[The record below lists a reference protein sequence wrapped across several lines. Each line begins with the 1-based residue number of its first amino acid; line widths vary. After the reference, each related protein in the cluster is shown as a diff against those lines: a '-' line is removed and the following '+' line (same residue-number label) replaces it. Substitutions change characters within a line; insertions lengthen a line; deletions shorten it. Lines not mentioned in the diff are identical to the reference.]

1 MTPILI
7 SSSLKYSDIRAELM
21 PDVLPD
27 RSEVA
32 KFDQTKL
39 KHVKTTEK
47 VVLPT
52 QDGEAEICYSTAT
65 ITKFKLTTHDIYIY
79 IYIFPQLRLEHR
91 PLTTSVIRK
100 RKLVQ
105 PNSVCV
111 I

>member
-65 ITKFKLTTHDIYIY
+65 ITNFKLTMHDKEEKIS
-79 IYIFPQLRLEHR
+79 P
-91 PLTTSVIRK
+91 TSGPFQAKITK
-100 RKLVQ
+100 NLVG
-105 PNSVCV
+105 
-111 I
+111 IH

>member
-52 QDGEAEICYSTAT
+52 QDGEAEIFLQYSY
-65 ITKFKLTTHDIYIY
+65 DY
-79 IYIFPQLRLEHR
+79 Q
-91 PLTTSVIRK
+91 
-100 RKLVQ
+100 VQ
-105 PNSVCV
+105 TYNAC
-111 I
+111 

>member
-65 ITKFKLTTHDIYIY
+65 ITKFKLTMHDKEEKISPTKFSLCYLK
-79 IYIFPQLRLEHR
+79 LR
-91 PLTTSVIRK
+91 TIS
-100 RKLVQ
+100 
-105 PNSVCV
+105 S
-111 I
+111 

>member
-52 QDGEAEICYSTAT
+52 QDGETEICYSTAT
-65 ITKFKLTTHDIYIY
+65 ITKFKLTMHDKEGKIS
-79 IYIFPQLRLEHR
+79 P
-91 PLTTSVIRK
+91 T
-100 RKLVQ
+100 KL
-105 PNSVCV
+105 SVCYLKLRT
-111 I
+111 ISS

>member
-32 KFDQTKL
+32 KFDQNKL

-65 ITKFKLTTHDIYIY
+65 ITKFKLTMHDK
-79 IYIFPQLRLEHR
+79 EE
-91 PLTTSVIRK
+91 K
-100 RKLVQ
+100 
-105 PNSVCV
+105 N
-111 I
+111 

>member
-52 QDGEAEICYSTAT
+52 QDGEAEICNSTAT

-79 IYIFPQLRLEHR
+79 IYIYIYIPSA
-91 PLTTSVIRK
+91 PIGA
-100 RKLVQ
+100 
-105 PNSVCV
+105 
-111 I
+111 